1 MQIIKVGHIG
11 RGTRLHLDIDGVSG
25 CKSGSRKIH
34 SVRDLDV
41 ANATM
46 VCKKCE
52 DKVISLINMNEM
64 DVMRSGGEWTSWG
77 RAIIRKGIA
86 IIDVFDERRTPER
99 KAEAAS
105 VIESVRKFLADGLDS
120 SVRMVDPFIIEPIET
135 VLVDENQ
142 MSLFSPTFC
151 S

>member
-1 MQIIKVGHIG
+1 MQIIKVGRVG
-11 RGTRLHLDIDGVSG
+11 SGTRLHLDIDGVSG

-41 ANATM
+41 ANAMM

-52 DKVISLINMNEM
+52 DRVVSLINMNEM

-77 RAIIRKGIA
+77 RKIVRKGIA
-86 IIDVFDERRTPER
+86 IIDVFDERRTPAR

-105 VIESVRKFLADGLDS
+105 VIESVRKFLADGLDAA
-120 SVRMVDPFIIEPIET
+120 VRVVDPFVVDPIES

-142 MSLFSPTFC
+142 IPLF
-151 S
+151 